1 MAQNFRRYTINAV
14 GTVAQDVPDGANFP
28 AASGGGTGYHTII
41 SIRLSNVTSNM
52 ILVDAYINDGTN
64 DISLITAAPLPAGS
78 SLELIDGGSKIVAT
92 SADRLYVKSDT
103 AASVDVHVSIVQEI
117 SA

>member
-28 AASGGGTGYHTII
+28 TASGGGTGYHTVI

-52 ILVDAYINDGTN
+52 VMVDAYINDGTN
-64 DISLITAAPLPAGS
+64 DISLVTAAPIPAGS
-78 SLELIDGGSKIVAT
+78 SLELIDGGSKIVTT

-103 AASVDVHVSIVQEI
+103 ASSVDVHVSVVQEI